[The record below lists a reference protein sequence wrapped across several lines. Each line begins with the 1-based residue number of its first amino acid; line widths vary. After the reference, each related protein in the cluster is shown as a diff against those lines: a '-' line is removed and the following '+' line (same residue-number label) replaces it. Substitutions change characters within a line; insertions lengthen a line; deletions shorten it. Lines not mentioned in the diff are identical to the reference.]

1 MLLSFPSSARFLPL
15 LLGLLV
21 TPLLAPAP
29 AAQAQDGNVIDE
41 IVAVVDGKIILRSDV
56 DGYVLGLTQQQD
68 MTYSDQLWMDA
79 LNQLVDQEVL
89 TIHARRDTTIQ
100 ITDDQVDQALDQR
113 IRQLTSQV
121 GSESRL
127 EEIYGKSIVQIK
139 ADLRRDFR
147 DRLLAEQIRGR
158 KMNKVRIT
166 PTEVERW
173 FEQFPTDSLPTLP
186 TTVRVAH
193 IVRYP
198 KASKQARQEAM
209 EIITSIRDSVVT
221 GTTSLEEMA
230 RRFSDDTGSASDGG
244 RISDIQLNEL
254 VPEFAAIASRLP
266 IGEVSEPFET
276 TFGFHILR
284 VNERRGDEVDFN
296 HVLIRVDE
304 SQADPTE
311 AIEYLSAVRDSIL
324 TQEIPFELM
333 ARRNSEEEA
342 SAEVGGRV
350 LDPQTRE
357 RDLFLSALGPSWQST
372 LDTMEVGEISK
383 PAEAELLDGSRAY
396 HIVKLQ
402 KWAPEHRVSLEQD
415 YQFIKERALQ
425 DKQARVLREWIDRL
439 REDVYIELR
448 GKARRLSS
456 SLAQAPSSQS

>member
-56 DGYVLGLTQQQD
+56 DGYVLGLTQQQG

-139 ADLRRDFR
+139 ADLRKDFR

-158 KMNKVRIT
+158 KMNNVRIT

-198 KASKQARQEAM
+198 KASDQARQEAL

-456 SLAQAPSSQS
+456 SLAQAPPSQS